1 MEKGIIIYKSKYG
14 AAKKYA
20 QWLQRMTGFQCIRTR
35 DAALKDILQYDTI
48 VLCSSIYASGIAG
61 LPFLKKNIDSLR
73 NKKIAIFCVGAS
85 PYDESAFEE
94 IKARNLT
101 GNLKGI
107 PLFYGRG
114 AWDLSKMTFIDR
126 TICKMLQRSI
136 SKKDPDTYEPWM
148 KALMC
153 SVGKSCDW
161 TDEKYLLPLLDFL
174 RH

>member
-20 QWLQRMTGFQCIRTR
+20 QWLQRMAGFQCIKTR
-35 DAALKDILQYDTI
+35 DAALKDILQYDII

-73 NKKIAIFCVGAS
+73 DKKIAIFCVGAS
-85 PYDESAFEE
+85 PHDESAFEE